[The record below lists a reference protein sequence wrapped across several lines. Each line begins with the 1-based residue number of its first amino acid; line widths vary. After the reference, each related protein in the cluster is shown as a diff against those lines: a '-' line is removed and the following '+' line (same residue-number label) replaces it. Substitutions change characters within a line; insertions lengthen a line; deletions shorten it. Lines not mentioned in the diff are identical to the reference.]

1 MPDNM
6 DVVQRIA
13 RLETRMEDQ
22 RERSKERHAELL
34 LALGAATTQRGL
46 IETVHDK
53 RIDALEVQFQR
64 YQGAWGL
71 LTIIGTALTAA
82 WVLFGEWIKSRL

>member
-1 MPDNM
+1 MLDDM
-6 DVVQRIA
+6 DVAERIA

-22 RERSKERHAELL
+22 RERSKERHSELL
-34 LALGAATTQRGL
+34 LALTSATTQRGL
-46 IETVHDK
+46 IEAVHDK
-53 RIDALEVQFQR
+53 RIEALEVQFQR

-82 WVLFGEWIKSRL
+82 WVLFGGWIKSRL

>member
-6 DVVQRIA
+6 DVAERIA

-22 RERSKERHAELL
+22 RERSKERHTELL
-34 LALGAATTQRGL
+34 LALNAATAQRGL

-53 RIDALEVQFQR
+53 RIEALEVQFQR

>member
-1 MPDNM
+1 MTDDM

-13 RLETRMEDQ
+13 RLETRMESQ
-22 RERSKERHAELL
+22 QERSKERHAELL
-34 LALGAATTQRGL
+34 LALVGATTQRNL
-46 IETVHDK
+46 IEAVHDK
-53 RIDALEVQFQR
+53 RIEALEVQFQR

-82 WVLFGEWIKSRL
+82 WVLFGEWVKSRL

>member
-1 MPDNM
+1 MLDDM
-6 DVVQRIA
+6 DVAERIA

-22 RERSKERHAELL
+22 RERSRERHSELL
-34 LALGAATTQRGL
+34 LALNSATAQRGL
-46 IETVHDK
+46 IEAVHDK
-53 RIDALEVQFQR
+53 RIEALEVQFQR